1 MKPRRSL
8 PSAAAT
14 ALIAGLLAASSAP
27 AAETGDVS
35 GMWWASSYSPSIK
48 SYLVDGGD
56 VPLNDA
62 GRKKSAEIQAGKE
75 SFEAMSRCWPG
86 GVPGMML
93 FTAEPAYFLQTP
105 KEGTIL
111 YSRGPHM
118 RHIYMNV
125 PHSQNPK
132 PSWMGES
139 FGHYEGGEFVVDTIG
154 LNDKTFID
162 WYHTP
167 HTEKLHVVERYKLI
181 EGGKRLQG
189 MLTVED
195 PGTFT
200 TKWSGLHYFIKHNLP
215 ISDSESICAENN
227 DANYFGEEQVPIP
240 QTKTPDF

>member
-48 SYLVDGGD
+48 SYLVGGGD

-200 TKWSGLHYFIKHNLP
+200 TKWSAVQRFRRIEDRPLH
-215 ISDSESICAENN
+215 EEACAENN
-227 DANYFGEEQVPIP
+227 FDYFNFEVVPLP
-240 QTKTPDF
+240 QADKPDF